1 MWAEGLVTEGTFHLV
16 QGVKNEDDSA
26 TGGSPSGGSMC
37 NSVAPEDA
45 KPGLPE
51 GRGALLATCFH
62 SCHRTPS
69 PDLLAPC
76 VRASGIPLPRGMAR
90 PQGLRTLVWGQQGDL
105 HVGLGEHAGTGPFP
119 ESQSH
124 SVHVLEAL
132 SPHKES
138 SSVSAP
144 PHPLGPCLSSSVPPS
159 LPGAPALSR
168 GPHRGLSGPE
178 EHLWVT

>member
-1 MWAEGLVTEGTFHLV
+1 MWAEGLVREGTFHLV

-69 PDLLAPC
+69 PDLLALC

-105 HVGLGEHAGTGPFP
+105 HVGLGEHAV
-119 ESQSH
+119 EVH
-124 SVHVLEAL
+124 SLRPRLRSEFFLNAD
-132 SPHKES
+132 
-138 SSVSAP
+138 SVAVCTD
-144 PHPLGPCLSSSVPPS
+144 LIL
-159 LPGAPALSR
+159 
-168 GPHRGLSGPE
+168 
-178 EHLWVT
+178 